1 MKKMKLFCG
10 ILIGIFVFL
19 SCSSDDDNS
28 NESNDIII
36 GKWRAIEKYE
46 SNQLVDLP
54 ICLPHIYTEYKVDNS
69 VSGDKIIS
77 NEFPDECN
85 SIIFDLGIVWENLG
99 NDNYRIGQVNEQGN
113 IYKIYREGNNLAE
126 EHTDG
131 ITKIIYESYQ

>member
-10 ILIGIFVFL
+10 ILIGLLIFS

-54 ICLPHIYTEYKVDNS
+54 VCLPHIYTEYKIDNS

-77 NEFPDECN
+77 DNFPEECN
-85 SIIFDLGIVWENLG
+85 LILFDLGVVWENLG
-99 NDNYRIGQVNEQGN
+99 NNNYRIGHINEQGSIYN
-113 IYKIYREGNNLAE
+113 IYKDGVNLVE
-126 EHTDG
+126 ENSDG
-131 ITKIIYESYQ
+131 ITKTVYEPY